1 VATTNPERAAI
12 NPIASVLVISLRK
25 DDRALPMLT
34 EGANNR
40 DVGTLYSINWP
51 GFDRL
56 RSRPEFQAILHEDGA
71 IE

>member
-1 VATTNPERAAI
+1 
-12 NPIASVLVISLRK
+12 
-25 DDRALPMLT
+25 ML
-34 EGANNR
+34 AR
-40 DVGTLYSINWP
+40 SYLINWP